1 MTLHTSLSYIK
12 SVMRII
18 GFSYLGFDNIPYAT
32 TLLIIAEI
40 IGILEELPG
49 SYVGTKM
56 DEEPA
61 VKPPKPGE
69 FYNSTENE
77 GH

>member
-12 SVMRII
+12 SVVRII
-18 GFSYLGFDNIPYAT
+18 GFSYLGFNNIPYAAA
-32 TLLIIAEI
+32 LLVTAEI

-49 SYVGTKM
+49 SYVGTKT

-61 VKPPKPGE
+61 VKPP
-69 FYNSTENE
+69 TENE